1 MLDKITFVNGT
12 IVTSDY
18 LNEVQRGT
26 DFSGATPRADYYSVT
41 STDHNSWKVSQRDKL
56 KDYEIADPRE
66 EQETA
71 IGRLAHDG
79 NILGYPGV
87 AGAGWLLTEA
97 TFSEPKTV
105 SISVGDNNSIT
116 VVDSS
121 ETHGVIV
128 EAGKITLS
136 DGTIG
141 SWPRQIIGLIEQTGR
156 AYIYANEVRVDGA
169 LTVQITISSI
179 LPSPESNPYVP
190 LAEIE
195 TVEGAFDTDAEGTV
209 IGTGVKDIRP
219 NLFVGAL
226 NNYSTGV
233 LKNTDIVNNNV
244 VLNGWDRAIV
254 DTRNGSVIVT
264 LPTVSSDNDRIAIV
278 DLEGSFD
285 RYPVVLR
292 PSGTDK
298 INNSVDDW
306 IVNIRDAHIELFYHE
321 ATSEWRFEETPG
333 SECNPKLGSFLS
345 CGGKEY
351 IGMRTAGECPDGQPI
366 PGVYP
371 NPSEGVYRFEAA
383 SGKCYKEVNSAT
395 AIYSN
400 GEGGLIK
407 VFGADRCIKVSPGG
421 ISSGSEITKNIIY
434 VDPATGDDQLI
445 NKGTSDERPF
455 RTIERALLEASRA
468 SRRNI
473 GLDAYDTTVIELA
486 PGDYYIDNSPGL
498 NAVGGTAPGDI
509 YIKQVTTGF
518 TALNTWSTELPY
530 ITIKANDSANQQP
543 PASFALG
550 RSIYTAGG
558 AVGTIYK
565 IEKDSLT
572 SPIWKI
578 FLQYVKG
585 SFSVGEE
592 LKINRLSDYNPITG
606 GVVVPR
612 GISINGVDL
621 RKVRIRPMYVPR
633 LTPGSSVAQANVT
646 YIFKVTGGTYIS
658 LITFTDNQQFSR
670 THNTVTA
677 IGYASEAEIRG
688 GAGETSYYT
697 KIQSLFGGIDGW
709 GIEKSIAPLTA
720 ETTIVAPLA
729 DSKEN
734 RSEDREENQTG
745 VASPD
750 FQLGASPSFPGP
762 ALLQAEEGGTTNYF
776 KLPDVNSTRSSS
788 PYVFNCSVRSIFGL
802 NGMWIDGSRVS
813 GFKSMVSA
821 NYTQVSL
828 QTDPE
833 CFETPSLEYY
843 NDAPRNKS
851 EDGGKRYRACAADP
865 FKYRHFGFRASYD
878 AQVQLVSC
886 FVIGN
891 ADHFVSESGSDLSIT
906 NSCSDFGDIAL
917 RAVGYKDSSFS
928 QDGASPKGV
937 YTGTNLTQIIPP
949 IPLSYETLD
958 NGREPTIEDISVN
971 TGLII
976 DYAQTLSYVLG
987 AGGRTDIPNPMR
999 VYVRNSNSAN
1009 QFTLTNPP
1017 TASDIG
1023 LGQFSYTTK
1032 VSEGGYVLAGGSV
1045 RRNRNRIYINGFNI
1059 EGDAILYAGDLKV
1072 GSSSRTA
1079 GFDKLDDR
1087 SKVFTWDETAED
1099 VDGDGNTINKG
1110 YWYLEIDTTGV
1121 EEEVIDND
1129 NDGYLLKKMGTAFAL
1144 KLGSGGTDQDKVNR
1158 SLDFIFDKSPVRII
1172 RGADR
1177 RTEKERVYKLVFEGF
1192 LREQGV
1198 RRPQPYYIL
1207 EKQAGVPG
1215 GAINAGDDLL
1225 SDPLTVT
1232 QVQTYNSYYKI
1243 PDTTSEGQANA
1254 GKFVAYVVQGSRARD
1269 VFTGDFVPPLNADEP
1284 ELTEDPSNSITKVAL
1299 NLMGSRPGVRYS
1311 VSNLGPSTGPINI
1324 STSEA
1329 APVGF
1334 LVETR
1339 RPSIIRASGHTWEW
1353 TGYLNYDTSFPA
1365 FQGDPLEQDFALGKI
1380 IVEEV
1385 AGRVY
1390 ATGMNEE
1397 GNYYLGTTVFDLR
1410 SGEQFSIPLKADN
1423 EIGSVTN
1430 QVLNNVIIK
1439 GTLIM
1444 QDDSRMVFGDDTK
1457 IIFSN
1462 STTFSSTAGEVA
1474 APQGGVA
1481 AGVYA
1486 TTSRA
1491 GLVELATPQDIR
1503 GAFGNATGV
1512 SPYVAVT
1519 AKDLAD
1525 ELKFRQ
1531 ENQIE
1536 GGTGVTVT
1544 EGTPREAPGGDP
1556 NDPSDDFVP
1565 RKINIGQ
1572 SVNPPDMN
1580 SAQTQYIGGTGAH
1593 VVFQSVKATKDVS
1606 AFDFEVTSDSRL
1618 KENVI
1623 SLNGSLEKLKKL
1635 EGVNYNFQLY
1645 PDQPRIGFIAQ
1656 DAGKVFPE
1664 ILRTDEK
1671 TGMYTL
1677 AYIDLIPVL
1686 VESIKELS
1694 EKVKILEDKLNG

>member
-18 LNEVQRGT
+18 LNEVQKGT
-26 DFSGATPRADYYSVT
+26 DFSGATPRADYYSAT
-41 STDHNSWKVSQRDKL
+41 AADHNSWKASQRDKL
-56 KDYEIADPRE
+56 KDYEIANPRE
-66 EQETA
+66 EQETS

-79 NILGYPGV
+79 IILGYSGTAGV
-87 AGAGWLLTEA
+87 GWVLNDA
-97 TFSEPKTV
+97 TFSEPKTLN
-105 SISVGDNNSIT
+105 ISVGDNNTIS
-116 VVDSS
+116 VVDNSQ
-121 ETHGVIV
+121 THGLIV

-141 SWPRQIIGLIEQTGR
+141 TWPRQIVGLIDETGK
-156 AYIYANEVRVDGA
+156 AFIYANEVTVSGV
-169 LTVQITISSI
+169 LSVQITISSI
-179 LPSPESNPYVP
+179 LPSPEANPYVP
-190 LAEIE
+190 LAEIN
-195 TVEGAFDTDAEGTV
+195 TTAGAFNTDAEGTV
-209 IGTGVKDIRP
+209 YGTGVIDLRP
-219 NLFVGAL
+219 NLYVGAL

-233 LKNTDIVNNNV
+233 LKNTNILNVNTN
-244 VLNGWDRAIV
+244 LKGWDRAIV

-264 LPTVSSDNDRIAIV
+264 LPTSSSDNDRVAIV

-351 IGMRTAGECPDGQPI
+351 IGMRTAGECPDGQAI
-366 PGVYP
+366 PGAYP

-383 SGKCYKEVNSAT
+383 SGKCYKEVNSIT

-407 VFGADRCIKVSPGG
+407 VFGADRCTKVGAGG
-421 ISSGSEITKNIIY
+421 ISAGSEIIKNIIY
-434 VDPATGDDQLI
+434 VDPAVGNDQLI
-445 NKGTSDERPF
+445 NNGTNQDAPF

-498 NAVGGTAPGDI
+498 NAVGGPTAGDT
-509 YIKQVTTGF
+509 YIKQVSTGF
-518 TALNTWSTELPY
+518 TALNSWSPEVPY
-530 ITIKANDSANQQP
+530 ITIKADDSSSLQP
-543 PASFALG
+543 PTLFNLG
-550 RSIYTAGG
+550 RSLYTAAG

-565 IEKDSLT
+565 IEKDALA
-572 SPIWKI
+572 SPIWRVY
-578 FLQYVKG
+578 LQYVQG
-585 SFSVGEE
+585 GFSVGEE
-592 LKINRLSDYNPITG
+592 LRINRLSDYNPSSG
-606 GVVVPR
+606 GLVVPR

-621 RKVRIRPMYVPR
+621 RKVRVRPMYVPE
-633 LTPGSSVAQANVT
+633 LTPGSNVAQANTT

-677 IGYASEAEIRG
+677 IGYASEAEIKG

-709 GIEKSIAPLTA
+709 GIDKTISAVSA

-729 DSKEN
+729 SSKEN

-750 FQLGASPSFPGP
+750 YQINTKPSYPGP
-762 ALLQAEEGGTTNYF
+762 AILSASEGGTTNYF
-776 KLPDVNSTRSSS
+776 ALPDVNSTRSSS

-828 QTDPE
+828 QTDPD

-843 NDAPRNKS
+843 NDPPRNKS
-851 EDGGKRYRACAADP
+851 GDGGKRYRECVADP
-865 FKYRHFGFRASYD
+865 LKYRHFGFRASYD

-891 ADHFVSESGSDLSIT
+891 ADHFISESGSDLSIT
-906 NSCSDFGDIAL
+906 NSCSDFGDISL
-917 RAVGYKDSSFS
+917 RAIGYKAAAFS
-928 QDGASPKGV
+928 QDGAQPKGT
-937 YTGTNLTQIIPP
+937 YTGTKLTQVIPP
-949 IPLSYETLD
+949 IPLSYNTLA
-958 NGREPTIEDISVN
+958 NGRDATLEDINVN
-971 TGLII
+971 TGLVIE
-976 DYAQTLSYVLG
+976 YSQTLKYVLG
-987 AGGRTDIPNPMR
+987 AASGGSTPNPMR
-999 VYVRNSNSAN
+999 IYVRNGNSAN
-1009 QFTLTNPP
+1009 PFTLTNPP
-1017 TASDIG
+1017 TAADIG
-1023 LGQFSYTTK
+1023 LGQFSYTRK
-1032 VSEGGYVLAGGSV
+1032 VGEGAYELAGGSA
-1045 RRNRNRIYINGFNI
+1045 RKNRNRIYINGFSK

-1072 GSSSRTA
+1072 GAAEVTP
-1079 GFDKLDDR
+1079 GFDQLDDR
-1087 SKVFTWDETAED
+1087 SKVFTWDETAAD
-1099 VDGDGNTINKG
+1099 TDDDGNVIRQG
-1110 YWYLEIDTTGV
+1110 YWYLEVDTTSV
-1121 EEEVIDND
+1121 DEELVDID
-1129 NDGYLLKKMGTAFAL
+1129 NDGYLLKKFDFAFQY
-1144 KLGSGGTDQDKVNR
+1144 KLSGGDTVQDEVNA
-1158 SLDFIFDKSPVRII
+1158 SLDFIFDKSPVKTI

-1177 RTEKERVYKLVFEGF
+1177 RLDKERVYKLVFEGF
-1192 LREQGV
+1192 LRDQGV

-1207 EKQAGVPG
+1207 EKQSGVAG
-1215 GAINAGDDLL
+1215 GAINTGSELL
-1225 SDPLTVT
+1225 NDPLTVT
-1232 QVQTYNSYYKI
+1232 QVQTYNEYYKI
-1243 PDTTSEGQANA
+1243 LDSSKEGQFNL
-1254 GKFVAYVVQGSRARD
+1254 GKFVAYVTQGSKARD
-1269 VFTGDFVPPLNADEP
+1269 VFTGDFVPTLNADEP
-1284 ELTEDPSNSITKVAL
+1284 ELTEDPSDSITKVAL
-1299 NLMGSRPGVRYS
+1299 NLLGGRPGVEYS
-1311 VSNLGPSTGPINI
+1311 VNALAPSTDLVNV
-1324 STSEA
+1324 STSET
-1329 APVGF
+1329 APPGF

-1339 RPSIIRASGHTWEW
+1339 RPSVIRASGHTWEW

-1439 GTLIM
+1439 GTLLM
-1444 QDDSRMVFGDDTK
+1444 QDDSQMVFGDDTK

-1462 STTFSSTAGEVA
+1462 STTFTSTAGA
-1474 APQGGVA
+1474 ITAPAGGTPGP
-1481 AGVYA
+1481 GVYA
-1486 TTSRA
+1486 TTEKA
-1491 GLVELATPQDIR
+1491 GLVELATAQDIR
-1503 GAFGNATGV
+1503 GAFGTAIGV
-1512 SPYVAVT
+1512 SANVAVT
-1519 AKDLAD
+1519 AADLAN

-1531 ENQIE
+1531 ENQIQA
-1536 GGTGVTVT
+1536 GTGVTVAD
-1544 EGTPREAPGGDP
+1544 GTPVEAPGGDP
-1556 NDPSDDFVP
+1556 LDPSDDFIP
-1565 RKINIGQ
+1565 RKISIGQ
-1572 SVNPPDMN
+1572 EVNPPTLSGSNYVAD
-1580 SAQTQYIGGTGAH
+1580 TGSNVA
-1593 VVFQSVKATKDVS
+1593 FLSIKATKDIS
-1606 AFDFEVTSDSRL
+1606 AFDTVAFSDARL

-1623 SLNGSLEKLKKL
+1623 SLDNSLEKLQQL
-1635 EGVNYNFQLY
+1635 EGVSYNFKMY
-1645 PDQPRIGFIAQ
+1645 PEQQRIGLIAQ

-1664 ILRTDEK
+1664 LLRTDEQ
-1671 TGMYTL
+1671 TGMYNI
-1677 AYIDLIPVL
+1677 AYNDLIPVL
-1686 VESIKELS
+1686 IESIKELS
-1694 EKVKILEDKLNG
+1694 AKVKILEEKLNGY